1 MRRNAVN
8 KKMFTRQFLD
18 LMASFLYNYLK
29 GKEKTKTNIKA
40 GLSNFEHVWLESVRE
55 NKNAKRKI

>member
-1 MRRNAVN
+1 MS

-18 LMASFLYNYLK
+18 LMASFLYSYLK
-29 GKEKTKTNIKA
+29 GKAKTKANIKS

-55 NKNAKRKI
+55 NKNAKRKK

>member
-1 MRRNAVN
+1 MN

-29 GKEKTKTNIKA
+29 GKAKTKANIKA
-40 GLSNFEHVWLESVRE
+40 GISNFEHIWLESVRE

>member
-1 MRRNAVN
+1 MN

-29 GKEKTKTNIKA
+29 EKAKTKTNIKS

>member
-1 MRRNAVN
+1 MD
-8 KKMFTRQFLD
+8 KKMFTNQFLD
-18 LMASFLYNYLK
+18 SMASFLYSYLK

>member
-1 MRRNAVN
+1 MD
-8 KKMFTRQFLD
+8 KKMFTNQFLD
-18 LMASFLYNYLK
+18 SMASFLYSYLK

-55 NKNAKRKI
+55 NKNVNRKK

>member
-1 MRRNAVN
+1 MN

-29 GKEKTKTNIKA
+29 GKAKTKANIKA
-40 GLSNFEHVWLESVRE
+40 GLGNFEHIRLESGRE
-55 NKNAKRKI
+55 NKNANRKK

>member
-1 MRRNAVN
+1 MMN

-29 GKEKTKTNIKA
+29 GKAKTKANIKA
-40 GLSNFEHVWLESVRE
+40 GLGNFEHIWLESVRE
-55 NKNAKRKI
+55 NKNANRKK

>member
-1 MRRNAVN
+1 MN

-18 LMASFLYNYLK
+18 LMASFLYSYLK

-40 GLSNFEHVWLESVRE
+40 GLSNFEHIWLESVRE
-55 NKNAKRKI
+55 NKNANRKK